1 MKKIFIL
8 ICLQGFV
15 LCLFGQNDYLLLSR
29 ARGKTHQGV
38 KEIHEGK
45 KVRIISTIS
54 SEEIMRGKLEI
65 LNDSVLSV
73 GGDSIFVNKIKKISV
88 RTSSTYFGGGFLIA
102 GSLGIIG
109 LGIYV
114 LSESLPLVD
123 NLLVMLQLFG
133 CAVGLGSI
141 VIGIAY
147 TVGGILVLSIG
158 KSYKAYGK
166 YAYSIRVAHDQTIIP
181 TSDNLASFQQKY

>member
-29 ARGKTHQGV
+29 ARGKTHQEV

-73 GGDSIFVNKIKKISV
+73 GGDSIFVNNIKKISV
-88 RTSSTYFGGGFLIA
+88 KTSSTYFGGGVLIA
-102 GSLGIIG
+102 ASLGAVG
-109 LGIYV
+109 FGTYV
-114 LSESLPLVD
+114 LLYILPLEESHIV
-123 NLLVMLQLFG
+123 LLQIFG
-133 CAVGLGSI
+133 CIGSVALI
-141 VIGIAY
+141 GTGIAF
-147 TVGGILVLSIG
+147 TIGGILIMSIG

-166 YAYSIRVAHDQTIIP
+166 YAYSVRVAHAQTIIP
-181 TSDNLASFQQKY
+181 TSDNLTSLQQKY